1 MARKVWAYA
10 KDKNQCFIC
19 ENQSL
24 QPKIFYIWDV
34 LRLKE
39 QNFKKY
45 QELKFYSTE
54 HDEINRLELIPTEH
68 GFFRYKSDEIDENT
82 KESIYHSAATLVL
95 LEMPVIKF
103 TFDKNKYILNFSKF
117 LVEPCLRFK
126 HFDQDEEKY
135 YPDLVGYFS
144 SECELQEKW
153 KGCLA
158 IEVVYTNACYSKKIH
173 SFEKNH
179 IPIIEVSISKKLKLE
194 TEFGGEIKFTVADVE
209 NYYFS
214 LKKIFEKNVYGKIRS
229 DPVNHKF
236 YTDKIISL
244 EDAYKREL
252 ENKQLLND
260 NEKANLKRELNYI
273 NLKYEEMKSEA
284 SHLHNLFE
292 QMKQQEWHLN
302 NRLNNYA
309 VMGFWQKLK
318 FLFNISAD

>member
-117 LVEPCLRFK
+117 LVEPCFRFK
-126 HFDQDEEKY
+126 DFDQNEEKY

-158 IEVVYTNACYSKKIH
+158 IEVVYTSRCYEKKVN
-173 SFEKNH
+173 SFEKNS
-179 IPIIEVSISKKLKLE
+179 IPIIEVIISKELKFN
-194 TEFGGEIKFTVADVE
+194 TNFCSEINFTAADVE
-209 NYYFS
+209 SYYKL
-214 LKKIFEKNVYGKIRS
+214 LKAEFKNQVCGEILS
-229 DPVNHKF
+229 DPVSPDF
-236 YTDKIISL
+236 YIKKVSSL
-244 EDAYKREL
+244 KEEYKRKL
-252 ENKQLLND
+252 EIKQQFHN

-284 SHLHNLFE
+284 SHLHNLLE